1 MRISSPPGIRYAS
14 PMRNEAPLI
23 RLLEVEA
30 FIHDVSTRMPF
41 RYGIACMTAAPALH
55 LRLTIED
62 SRGKTARGVAA
73 DGLPPRWFDKDPEK
87 SLRQN
92 VEDQVQAMT
101 LARDIYLDCGARAA
115 TASEHWQA
123 ALPRV
128 YQDCAK
134 AGLNALTSAFGS
146 SFFERA
152 MLDALARLHG
162 LSFFNLL
169 KEDLT
174 GLETSPILP
183 DRPLEKLYCRH
194 TVGLGDPI
202 RSEDIPGE
210 DRLLDGLP
218 QALDECIDEYGLRYF
233 KVKVC
238 GDDETD
244 LARIAELTTLFEQRC
259 TDGYSI
265 TLDGNEQYRD
275 PAQLIE
281 LLGRLAGEPSTG
293 RFCERILFIE
303 QPLSRETALS
313 GDQEVGL
320 RKLAGIRPIII
331 DESDDSLDSFERAA
345 ALGYS
350 GTSHKNCKGIFK
362 SLHNRRLICKLN
374 EEAGRELYFQS
385 AEDLA
390 NLPII
395 PLQQDLAAVAAL
407 GISHVERNGHHYFR
421 GLEHLP
427 RAEAR
432 AALEAHPDLY
442 EPFEDSARLLIRN
455 GSINVASLQGEGFG
469 YSCALSLEERLP
481 LEDWS
486 CSM

>member
-1 MRISSPPGIRYAS
+1 
-14 PMRNEAPLI
+14 MRNEAPLI
-23 RLLEVEA
+23 RLIEVEA
-30 FIHDVSTRMPF
+30 FIHDISTRMPF

-55 LRLTIED
+55 IRLTVED
-62 SRGKTARGVAA
+62 SNGKTARGVAA

-87 SLRQN
+87 SLRRN
-92 VEDQVQAMT
+92 VEDQVKAMV
-101 LARDIYLDCGARAA
+101 LARNIYLDCGAHAA
-115 TASEHWQA
+115 TAAEHWQA

-128 YQDCAK
+128 YEDGSR

-152 MLDALARLHG
+152 MLDALARLRG
-162 LSFFNLL
+162 LSFFELL
-169 KEDLT
+169 KNDLT
-174 GLETSPILP
+174 GLDTATILP
-183 DRPLEKLYCRH
+183 DQPLDRLHCRH

-202 RSEDIPGE
+202 RASDISSE
-210 DRLLDGLP
+210 DRLRDGLP
-218 QALDECIDEYGLRYF
+218 QALDECIDEYGLSYF

-238 GDDETD
+238 GDDDTD
-244 LARIAELTTLFEQRC
+244 LERIGELTRLFEERC
-259 TDGYSI
+259 VDGYSI
-265 TLDGNEQYRD
+265 TLDGNEQYKD
-275 PAQLIE
+275 PRQLIE
-281 LLGRLAGEPSTG
+281 LLDRLSREASTG

-313 GDQEVGL
+313 SDQEAGL
-320 RKLAGIRPIII
+320 RELAGTRPIII
-331 DESDDSLDSFERAA
+331 DESDDSLDSFKRAV

-362 SLHNRRLICKLN
+362 SLHNRRIVCELN
-374 EEAGRELYFQS
+374 REAGEERYFQS

-407 GISHVERNGHHYFR
+407 GIPHVERNGHHYFR
-421 GLEHLP
+421 GLDHLP
-427 RAEAR
+427 PAEA
-432 AALEAHPDLY
+432 AAVLKAHPDLY
-442 EPFEDSARLLIRN
+442 QPFANSARLLIRN
-455 GSINVASLQGEGFG
+455 GSLNVASLQGEGFG
-469 YSCALSLEERLP
+469 YACELSLEERLP